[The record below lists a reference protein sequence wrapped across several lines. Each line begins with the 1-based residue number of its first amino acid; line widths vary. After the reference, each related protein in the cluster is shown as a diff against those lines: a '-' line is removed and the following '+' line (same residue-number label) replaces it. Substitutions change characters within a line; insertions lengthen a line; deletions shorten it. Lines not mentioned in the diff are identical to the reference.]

1 MRTLPAILASLGL
14 LLVVPVSR
22 ADAGETATAA
32 VRVEVHIAARTSLK
46 VSSQVLLFNVLEPG
60 GAATA
65 SIDFGAAARV
75 AAGDDV
81 VLTVER
87 LSDAEMPGDAADV
100 EPMVTFAGEGAG
112 VVAGTIRCDTPAI
125 AGRWRGSGKREG
137 RLVFRMQAPAAG
149 NYSVPVRFV
158 LSIP

>member
-1 MRTLPAILASLGL
+1 MRTLPAISTSLGL
-14 LLVVPVSR
+14 LLAVAVPR

-32 VRVEVHIAARTSLK
+32 VRVEVHIAARTSLR
-46 VSSQVLLFNVLEPG
+46 VSSHVLLFNVLEPG

-65 SIDFGAAARV
+65 SIEFSAGARV

-87 LSDAEMPGDAADV
+87 LSDAEKPGDGADV
-100 EPMVTFAGEGAG
+100 KPTMTFAGEGAG
-112 VVAGTIRCDTPAI
+112 VVPGTIRGDTPAI
-125 AGRWRGSGKREG
+125 AGRWHGSGKRDG
-137 RLVFRMQAPAAG
+137 RVVFTMQPPAAG
-149 NYSVPVRFV
+149 DYSVPVRFV